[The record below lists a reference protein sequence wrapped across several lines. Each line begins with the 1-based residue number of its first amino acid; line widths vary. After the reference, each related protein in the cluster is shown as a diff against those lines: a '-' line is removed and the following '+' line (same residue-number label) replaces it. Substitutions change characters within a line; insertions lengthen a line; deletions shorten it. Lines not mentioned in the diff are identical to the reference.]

1 MDSRCVLV
9 SIPTLWVRQSWA
21 LSVLWGLGQTY
32 CDEAAKITSTPYRV
46 VARLFESLLHFVC
59 SWCLAHVLAI
69 LLEVMA
75 QIVED
80 GMDQVFGLVC
90 SQQKE
95 TKQHLIGGLFT
106 PSDSLGR

>member
-1 MDSRCVLV
+1 
-9 SIPTLWVRQSWA
+9 
-21 LSVLWGLGQTY
+21 
-32 CDEAAKITSTPYRV
+32 
-46 VARLFESLLHFVC
+46 
-59 SWCLAHVLAI
+59 
-69 LLEVMA
+69 MA

-80 GMDQVFGLVC
+80 GVDQVFGLVG